1 MLHITPGE
9 REALQLL
16 SEGKGKTELAASLEV
31 SEVDVDARLRGL
43 FSRMGVRTAREAAAE
58 CARRGLLS
66 RALFHNARRRA
77 GTSPSPSATG

>member
-9 REALQLL
+9 RDALQLL
-16 SEGKGKTELAASLEV
+16 AEGKGRTELAATLEV
-31 SEVDVDARLRGL
+31 SEREVDSCLRGL

-66 RALFHNARRRA
+66 QERQA
-77 GTSPSPSATG
+77 S